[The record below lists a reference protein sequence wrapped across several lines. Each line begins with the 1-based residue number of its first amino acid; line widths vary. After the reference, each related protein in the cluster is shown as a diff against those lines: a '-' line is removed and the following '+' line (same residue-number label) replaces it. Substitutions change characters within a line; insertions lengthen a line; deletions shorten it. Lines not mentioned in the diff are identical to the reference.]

1 MNVEEMSSIA
11 LAELAA
17 NDPKA
22 KRELVQR
29 LGSDLADFSISV
41 AAHKDSISRRTK
53 ALRDRIDKILTERGR
68 DRLAQMFEDRFG
80 SG

>member
-1 MNVEEMSSIA
+1 MNVEEMSNVA

-17 NDPKA
+17 SDPKA

-29 LGSDLADFSISV
+29 LGSDLADFAIGV
-41 AAHKDSISRRTK
+41 ADQDFISRGAKET
-53 ALRDRIDKILTERGR
+53 RDRVDKILTERGR